1 MIWERRVRLFPVNL
15 FTPYLLSAYY
25 AQTIILIGG
34 DKKEMEHGVY
44 LHQTLGV
51 ILPAPASTL
60 DQGEWAL
67 THLPFLYEPG
77 PKNGFDFLNQLK
89 RNQEKNLITKKKW

>member
-1 MIWERRVRLFPVNL
+1 
-15 FTPYLLSAYY
+15 
-25 AQTIILIGG
+25 
-34 DKKEMEHGVY
+34 MEHGVY

-77 PKNGFDFLNQLK
+77 CKNGFDFLNQLK
-89 RNQEKNLITKKKW
+89 RNQEKNLITKKHDSNWLEVLYSRNQHDTISSYPPI

>member
-1 MIWERRVRLFPVNL
+1 
-15 FTPYLLSAYY
+15 
-25 AQTIILIGG
+25 
-34 DKKEMEHGVY
+34 MEHGVY

-89 RNQEKNLITKKKW
+89 RNQEKNLITKKKMIATDSHCCIAETNMTL